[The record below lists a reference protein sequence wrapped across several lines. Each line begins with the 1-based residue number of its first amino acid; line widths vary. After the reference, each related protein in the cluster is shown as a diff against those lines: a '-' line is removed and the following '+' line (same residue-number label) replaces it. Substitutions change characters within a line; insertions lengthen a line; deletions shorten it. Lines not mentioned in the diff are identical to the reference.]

1 MKAKD
6 YYKKYADRLID
17 PESSITAITELI
29 RDFAN
34 ETGQLMDCRGVKT
47 DRACEAIINEMN
59 DKWNALARMFPV
71 EVLKQNGWRDYFWTC
86 LNAAQKEKRND

>member
-6 YYKKYADRLID
+6 YYKKYADRLLS
-17 PESSITAITELI
+17 PEESVTAVTELI
-29 RDFAN
+29 KDFAA
-34 ETGQLMDCRGVKT
+34 ETKQLMDSRGAKT

-71 EVLKQNGWRDYFWTC
+71 EVLKYNGWRDYFWTC
-86 LNAAQKEKRND
+86 LNNAQKEKAQ

>member
-6 YYKKYADRLID
+6 YYKKYADRLLSPD
-17 PESSITAITELI
+17 STVTAITELI
-29 RDFAN
+29 KDFAA
-34 ETGQLMDCRGVKT
+34 ETGQLMDSRGVKT

-71 EVLKQNGWRDYFWTC
+71 EVLKHNGWREYFWTC
-86 LNAAQKEKRND
+86 LNAAQKEKAQ